1 MGQEVGLQLGPAPKE
16 AWLFDHKCEVVE
28 NVDDRDE
35 EDGSQEPVREGHGMH
50 TVSLYLTDW
59 DTGPT

>member
-16 AWLFDHKCEVVE
+16 AWLFDHECEVVE

-50 TVSLYLTDW
+50 TLSL
-59 DTGPT
+59 